1 MKPAAPSS
9 DPLLTAALKHASGQ
23 ALGIGLAY
31 VLVAVVW
38 ILASDEMV
46 GLITHDPARISQLQT
61 WKGSAFVGVTGVLLV
76 FLIRRALTRV
86 ATIAARQRQ
95 DEAKY
100 IALFQSNPLPMW
112 VYDLESLRFVAV
124 NGAAIE
130 HYGWSRD
137 EFLSATIKQLYPPEE
152 VPALRARLAQRGD
165 RPRPTVLQV
174 RHQKKDGSVIDVEL
188 TSHPL
193 QFDDRPSQLVL
204 AHDIT
209 ARLDSERKLERL
221 RRLYAALSETNQAVV
236 RIENRQAL
244 FDAVCRIAVKFGGF
258 RLAWIGLQT
267 QDGSKV
273 VVAAHEG
280 ADVQRVRQH
289 MSAESAY
296 PLKRQGPIRTVVETG
311 QHLIVND
318 ILAPPAELIEAHAC
332 FDALSAGILPLREAG
347 TVIGT
352 LNLFAAEA
360 DYFDQGLI
368 ELLDEMVINISF
380 ALDNFIREA
389 SRREAEAEV
398 RRLNTELELRV
409 SQRTGE
415 LETANTRLT
424 SALKQ
429 AEDLY
434 ENAPCGYHSLDDQGR
449 IVQINETELRWLGY
463 RREELIGRP
472 VVELYAEKSHALFA
486 ERFAQLKLACHVD
499 DVEYEVVRKDG
510 SRFYASAS
518 AVAVCDEAGTLLMVR
533 STLFDVTARRQ
544 VEAELA
550 KLNQR
555 LADRAADL
563 EAANREL
570 EAFSY
575 SVSHDLRAPL
585 RAMDG
590 FSRILDEEY
599 SERLNAEGRGMLR
612 RISAAA
618 DRMAGLIDDLLQL
631 SRLTRQ
637 EMHVREV
644 DVSAE
649 AAEIIADLQRAT
661 PQRQVDCR
669 VAPGL
674 TAQADPGLLHAA
686 LFNLLENAWKYT
698 RTVPRAEIEV
708 GRGDCNDHNAFFIR
722 DNGIGFDPQYA
733 DRLFTPFQRLHSDP
747 RFEGSGIG
755 LATVKRVILR
765 HGGRVWA
772 RSQPGQGASFYFTL
786 PPIRQ

>member
-1 MKPAAPSS
+1 MKLADPTS
-9 DPLLTAALKHASGQ
+9 DPSLVAALKHASRQ
-23 ALGIGLAY
+23 ALVIGLAY
-31 VLVAVVW
+31 ILIAVVW
-38 ILASDEMV
+38 ILASDEIV
-46 GLITHDPARISQLQT
+46 ELITDDPARISLLQS
-61 WKGSAFVGVTGVLLV
+61 WKGSVFVGITGILLV
-76 FLIRRALTRV
+76 VLIRRALTQV
-86 ATIAARQRQ
+86 ARLAVRQRE

-124 NGAAIE
+124 NAAAVE
-130 HYGWSRD
+130 HYGWSRE
-137 EFLSATIKQLYPPEE
+137 EFLSANIKQLYPPAE
-152 VPALRARLAQRGD
+152 VQAFLAQRGD
-165 RPRPTVLQV
+165 RPPPTAQHVH
-174 RHQKKDGSVIDVEL
+174 HQKKDGSVIDVEL

-193 QFDDRPSQLVL
+193 QFDDRPSRLVL

-209 ARLDSERKLERL
+209 ARLESERKLERL
-221 RRLYAALSETNQAVV
+221 HRLYAALSETNQAVV

-267 QDGSKV
+267 AAGSKV
-273 VVAAHEG
+273 VVAAHAG

-289 MSAESAY
+289 MSADSAY
-296 PLKRQGPIRTVVETG
+296 PLKHQGPIQTVLETG
-311 QHLIVND
+311 RHLIIND
-318 ILAPPAELIEAHAC
+318 ILAPPAQLIEAHSC

-360 DYFDQGLI
+360 EYFDQGLI
-368 ELLDEMVINISF
+368 ELLNEMVVNISF
-380 ALDNFIREA
+380 ALDNFISEA
-389 SRREAEAEV
+389 ARREAEAEV
-398 RRLNTELELRV
+398 RRLNAELELRV

-415 LETANTRLT
+415 LETANARLT
-424 SALKQ
+424 SALKD

-434 ENAPCGYHSLDDQGR
+434 DNAPCGYHSLDDQGR
-449 IVQINETELRWLGY
+449 VVQINATELRWLGY
-463 RREELIGRP
+463 RRDELIGRP
-472 VVELYAEKSHALFA
+472 VVELYAKESHAAFA
-486 ERFAQLKLACHVD
+486 ECFAQLKLGRDVD

-510 SRFYASAS
+510 SRFYASVS
-518 AVAVCDEAGTLLMVR
+518 AVAVSDEAGKLSIVR
-533 STLFDVTARRQ
+533 STLFDITARRQ
-544 VEAELA
+544 VKAELA

-555 LADRAADL
+555 LAERAADL

-590 FSRILDEEY
+590 FSRILEEEY
-599 SERLNAEGRGMLR
+599 SERLDAEGRGMLR
-612 RISAAA
+612 RISAASI
-618 DRMAGLIDDLLQL
+618 RMAGLIDDLLQL

-649 AAEIIADLQRAT
+649 AAEIIAELQRAA

-669 VAPGL
+669 IAPGL
-674 TAQADPGLLHAA
+674 RAQADPGLLHAA

-698 RTVPRAEIEV
+698 RTVPMAEIEI
-708 GRGDCNDHNAFFIR
+708 GLSDGDDRNTFCIR
-722 DNGIGFDPQYA
+722 DNGVGFDPQYA
-733 DRLFTPFQRLHSDP
+733 DKLFTPFQRLHSDP
-747 RFEGSGIG
+747 RFEGTGIG

-772 RSQPGQGASFYFTL
+772 RSQPGRGASFYFTL
-786 PPIRQ
+786 PTIRH